1 MSIDILRIILDFG
14 LLVLIWVVQRIIY
27 PGFQYYNADNLI
39 VWHRKYTLRIGF
51 IVAPLM
57 IGQLGISL
65 GQVFFTP
72 SIYTVVSLI
81 FIVLVWIST
90 FLQFVP
96 MHTNISK
103 GVVSEK
109 LLRSL
114 VYKNWLRTFLWTVLF
129 LMSLYHLLT
138 KTHMQF
144 LN

>member
-1 MSIDILRIILDFG
+1 MSIDILRIVLDFG
-14 LLVLIWVVQRIIY
+14 LLVLIWIVQRIIY
-27 PGFQYYNADNLI
+27 PGFQYYNTDNLI

-65 GQVFFTP
+65 VQVFFTI

-81 FIVLVWIST
+81 LIVMVWIST

-103 GVVSEK
+103 GIFSEK
-109 LLRSL
+109 QLYSL
-114 VYKNWLRTFLWTVLF
+114 VDKNWLRTFLWTVLF
-129 LMSLYHLLT
+129 LMGLVHFIST
-138 KTHMQF
+138 T
-144 LN
+144 